1 MHTERDL
8 LEFNYW
14 NKLSTDDRLKLLQ
27 DNSFW
32 NGFKNYLWKYLPEH
46 LKAIVVLKIDKN
58 E

>member
-1 MHTERDL
+1 MCTEINL
-8 LEFNYW
+8 LAFNYW

-32 NGFKNYLWKYLPEH
+32 DGFKNYLWGYIPED
-46 LKAIVVLKIDKN
+46 LKTIIRLKIDIN